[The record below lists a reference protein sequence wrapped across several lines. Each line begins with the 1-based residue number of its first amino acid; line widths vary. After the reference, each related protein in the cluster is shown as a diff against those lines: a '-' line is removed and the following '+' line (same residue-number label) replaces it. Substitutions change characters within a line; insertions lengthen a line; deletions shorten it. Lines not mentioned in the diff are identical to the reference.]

1 MSRPLRNT
9 FHRRLA
15 VACATLVLVQA
26 CGGDD
31 PQVPTTFAPTGG
43 ATSQIAGVVA
53 TEVAVAPQVQILDA
67 KGRGIANLRV
77 RWRLG
82 SNSGGV
88 GNDSTLT
95 DAGGVARSGGWTLGT
110 VAGTQTLTAAADGV
124 SPITFTANVAAGP
137 VAGLVRLSPTTQQAT
152 VNSNVPQPP
161 SVRAEDLFGNVVSG
175 APVTFSVAT
184 GGGTMTGESQSTNAS
199 GVATAGAWKLG
210 TAVGQQIARATT
222 PNAPLAAFSAT
233 AIAGPPAALTK
244 IVGDNQDAIPGFTID
259 INPGVRVTD
268 AFGNP
273 VGNVPVT
280 FTPGPNSGTVTNGV
294 VTSDGATGNAFVG
307 SWTVG
312 PGPNPTLT
320 ATSSALPNVAT
331 VFNATIVNSTFTVS
345 VRYVGDTPSVGQQQ
359 AFARAVAKWRTVIV
373 ARSGESRQTL
383 GAGSCGRSWMPA
395 IDSVITNVVIFANIG
410 PIDGVGSVL
419 GNANLCR
426 LHNNGLAAIG
436 TMLFDSADLTN
447 LESQG
452 LLDAVILH
460 EIGHVLGVGTLWSAS
475 GFLQDAG
482 GSDPIFTGPQTLAQF
497 LALGGATYTGRPV
510 PVENSGGAGTRD
522 SHWRESA
529 LRNELMTG
537 FVNQGLNPLSRL
549 TVGSL
554 RDLGY
559 VTSFVGA
566 DNYTVPLPAFSA
578 RTFDTGV
585 SLHND
590 IAPIPADERVRAGL
604 DRPLID
610 RRRR

>member
-1 MSRPLRNT
+1 MSRPLRPT
-9 FHRRLA
+9 LHRRLV

-43 ATSQIAGVVA
+43 ASSQITGVVA

-88 GNDSTLT
+88 GNDSTVT

-110 VAGTQTLTAAADGV
+110 VAGTQTLTAVADGV

-152 VNSNVPQPP
+152 VNSDVPQPP

-175 APVTFSVAT
+175 AAVTFSVAT
-184 GGGTMTGESQSTNAS
+184 GGGAISGASQTTNAN

-233 AIAGPPAALTK
+233 AVAGPAAALTK

-312 PGPNPTLT
+312 PGPNPTLV
-320 ATSSALPNVAT
+320 ATSAALPNVST
-331 VFNATIVNSTFTVS
+331 TFNATIVNSTFTVS
-345 VRYVGDTPSVGQQQ
+345 VRYVGETPSLPQQQ
-359 AFARAVAKWRTVIV
+359 AFARAIAKWRTVIV

-426 LHNNGLAAIG
+426 LHDNGLAAIG

-482 GSDPIFTGPQTLAQF
+482 GSDPIFTGPQSLAQF
-497 LALGGATYTGRPV
+497 LALGGASYTGRPV

-537 FVNQGLNPLSRL
+537 FVNQGFNPLSRL

-559 VTSFVGA
+559 ATSFVGA
-566 DNYTVPLPAFSA
+566 DNFTVPLPAFSA
-578 RTFDTGV
+578 RAFEAGV

-590 IAPIPADERVRAGL
+590 IAPIPADERIRAGL
-604 DRPLID
+604 DRPFIN